1 MVTVGALGYTAIVEG
16 LKYKL
21 SSDRMLERFK
31 ATTMRSVTEL
41 LKEKII
47 IKIFPFKV
55 Q

>member
-1 MVTVGALGYTAIVEG
+1 MVTVGALGYTAIAEG

-31 ATTMRSVTEL
+31 ATTMRSVMEP

-47 IKIFPFKV
+47 IKIFPCKV